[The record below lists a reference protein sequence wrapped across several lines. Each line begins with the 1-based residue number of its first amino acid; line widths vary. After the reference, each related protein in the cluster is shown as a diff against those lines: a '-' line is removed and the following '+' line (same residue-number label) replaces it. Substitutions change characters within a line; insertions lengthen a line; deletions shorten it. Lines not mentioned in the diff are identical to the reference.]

1 METLVMK
8 FGGTSVGSAERFA
21 AVADI
26 IERTEATKPVVVVS
40 AMSGTTSDLIDGARS
55 ASEGGHGQYRAIKDN
70 LLARHLDVV
79 DALLGDGPEWK
90 QLAEY
95 IRDQFEG
102 YERLCNSIATLGEL
116 TMRGT
121 DAVVSLGE
129 EVSSHILAAI
139 LRARGIR
146 AKAVSATTLVRTD
159 DHYGS
164 ANPDMAAT
172 RHLVAT
178 NLRPLLEEATLPVV
192 TGYIGATEQGVT
204 TTLGRGG
211 SDFSAAILGA
221 CLDADE
227 VWIWTDVD
235 GILSADPKLV
245 PEARTLRELSYAE
258 AEELAYFGAD
268 VLDPKTVAPLGARGI
283 PLRILNS
290 FAPDSPGTLIVP
302 EPDPDRTVMPAIIS
316 TEGLCLIGVSGNGRG
331 WSLEM
336 ASRALRCL
344 ANAGVGV
351 LMFSQSFSERSLN
364 LVVRR
369 QDQKHSVNAL
379 KKEFDRDLAL
389 GLFSHIGTQEEVAS
403 ISVVGMSNDPDAA
416 IAPRAFAA
424 LGKLGLRV
432 IAVAQPASAHSI
444 SFVISERDLG
454 RAVPFI
460 HRELGL

>member
-26 IERTEATKPVVVVS
+26 IERTEGTKPVVVVS
-40 AMSGTTSDLIDGARS
+40 AMSGTTSALIDGARS
-55 ASEGGHGQYRAIKDN
+55 ASEGGHGQYHAIKDN

-79 DALLGDGPEWK
+79 DALLDDGPEWK

-95 IRDQFEG
+95 IRDQFGG

-121 DAVVSLGE
+121 DAVVCIGE

-164 ANPDMAAT
+164 AVPDMAAT

-316 TEGLCLIGVSGNGRG
+316 TAGLCLIGVSGNGRG

-444 SFVISERDLG
+444 SFVISERDLV

>member
-1 METLVMK
+1 MRTLVMK
-8 FGGTSVGSAERFA
+8 FGGTSVGSADRFA
-21 AVADI
+21 AVAGI

-40 AMSGTTSDLIDGARS
+40 AMSGTTSDLIDGARA

-70 LLARHLDVV
+70 LLARHLAVV
-79 DALLGDGPEWK
+79 DALLDHGQDRM
-90 QLAEY
+90 QLAEHV
-95 IRDQFEG
+95 RDQFEG

-121 DAVVSLGE
+121 DAVVSIGE
-129 EVSSHILAAI
+129 EVSSHILAAT

-172 RHLVAT
+172 RHLVAR

-268 VLDPKTVAPLGARGI
+268 VLHPKTVAPLGARGI

-290 FAPDSPGTLIVP
+290 FAPDGPGTLIVP
-302 EPDPDRTVMPAIIS
+302 EPDPNRTLMPAIIS

-344 ANAGVGV
+344 ASAGVGV

-379 KKEFDRDLAL
+379 KREFDRDLAL
-389 GLFSHIGTQEEVAS
+389 GLLCHIGTQEEVAS
-403 ISVVGMSNDPDAA
+403 VSVVGMSNDPDEA

>member
-1 METLVMK
+1 
-8 FGGTSVGSAERFA
+8 VGSAERFA
-21 AVADI
+21 QVARI
-26 IERTEATKPVVVVS
+26 IEATESPTPVVVVS
-40 AMSGTTSDLIDGARS
+40 AMSGTTSNLIDGARAAAEGDTRRYHAVR
-55 ASEGGHGQYRAIKDN
+55 AS
-70 LLARHLDVV
+70 LLDRHLKVV
-79 DALLGDGPEWK
+79 DTLLGKGP
-90 QLAEY
+90 QPTAVAEY
-95 IRDQFEG
+95 VRGQLED
-102 YERLCNSIATLGEL
+102 YARLCHSIATLGEF
-116 TMRGT
+116 TMRGSDT
-121 DAVVSLGE
+121 VAAIGE
-129 EVSSHILAAI
+129 GMSSHILAAV
-139 LRARGIR
+139 LQARGIR
-146 AKAVSATTLVRTD
+146 ARAVSATTLVRTD
-159 DHYGS
+159 DRYGAAS
-164 ANPDMAAT
+164 PDMTAS
-172 RHLVAT
+172 RHLVAR
-178 NLRPLLEEATLPVV
+178 NLRPMLEERILPVV

-211 SDFSAAILGA
+211 SDLSAAVLGS

-245 PEARTLRELSYAE
+245 PGAHTLHELSYAE

-268 VLDPKTVAPLGARGI
+268 VLHPKTIAPLGARGI

-290 FAPDSPGTLIVP
+290 FAPDNPGTLIVS
-302 EPDPDRTVMPAIIS
+302 DPGTNRTIMPAIIS
-316 TEGLCLIGVSGNGRG
+316 TEGLCLIGVSGNGRR

-351 LMFSQSFSERSLN
+351 LMFSQSFSEKSLN
-364 LVVRR
+364 LVVR
-369 QDQKHSVNAL
+369 QHDQKHSVNAL

-403 ISVVGMSNDPDAA
+403 VSVVGMSDDPDAA

-432 IAVAQPASAHSI
+432 ISVAQPASAHSI
-444 SFVISERDLG
+444 SFVISESDLA

>member
-1 METLVMK
+1 MRTLVMK
-8 FGGTSVGSAERFA
+8 FGGTSVGSADRFA
-21 AVADI
+21 AVAGI

-40 AMSGTTSDLIDGARS
+40 AMSGTTSDLIDGARA
-55 ASEGGHGQYRAIKDN
+55 ASEGGHGQYCAIKDN

-121 DAVVSLGE
+121 DAVVSIGE

-268 VLDPKTVAPLGARGI
+268 VLNPKTVAPLGARGI

-379 KKEFDRDLAL
+379 KREFDRDLAL
-389 GLFSHIGTQEEVAS
+389 GLLCHIGTQEEVAS
-403 ISVVGMSNDPDAA
+403 VSVVGMSNDPDEA